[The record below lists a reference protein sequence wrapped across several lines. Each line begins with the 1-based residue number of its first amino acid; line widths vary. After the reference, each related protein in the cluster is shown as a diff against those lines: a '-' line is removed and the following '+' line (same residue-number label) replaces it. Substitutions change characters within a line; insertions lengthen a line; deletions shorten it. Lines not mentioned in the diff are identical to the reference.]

1 MRLTLALLG
10 WTLDWSL
17 EPTAEVEVEVEDDG
31 GRDLGYTT
39 ATPVGYFAALE
50 VPDFVPGTDRNN
62 GWGDEGNRL

>member
-1 MRLTLALLG
+1 MRLTIAALG
-10 WTLDWSL
+10 WTFDWSI
-17 EPTAEVEVEVEDDG
+17 EPTAEAEAEDDG

-50 VPDFVPGTDRNN
+50 VPDFVPGVDRSN